1 MEKFHRSI
9 VSITD
14 MNYFLQNITETED
27 FEVKKISTQG
37 NNSGPNKR
45 TIRELIECR
54 IRANFEEILNF
65 FSKGSR
71 PKPQNETVKKK
82 TKMCLLYQNVASLGT
97 STETETSFMFSRSG
111 YSLFNGALEVR
122 K

>member
-37 NNSGPNKR
+37 NNS
-45 TIRELIECR
+45 
-54 IRANFEEILNF
+54 AF
-65 FSKGSR
+65 
-71 PKPQNETVKKK
+71 
-82 TKMCLLYQNVASLGT
+82 
-97 STETETSFMFSRSG
+97 RSQQTN
-111 YSLFNGALEVR
+111 YS
-122 K
+122 